1 MGSEH
6 FQSIWKRTYMYLH
19 AMFYQSSLVPIPCQP
34 EDLLSIQKAPY
45 HWLPARGPPAIN
57 HQQEDPVILG
67 GQPEEVP
74 TFAIPVELWALPAI
88 SFGEDTFAHEPA
100 SFPST
105 SIEEKL
111 ADPEAL
117 AFYVDAPVLWTGGN
131 NKRNEPASSFHANFI
146 APAVPNTI
154 ASCPSSSTN
163 SEAPATSLASSI
175 DLSGKHIILIG
186 HEQCLSFE

>member
-1 MGSEH
+1 
-6 FQSIWKRTYMYLH
+6 MYPH

-34 EDLLSIQKAPY
+34 EDLLSFDDHPEGS
-45 HWLPARGPPAIN
+45 LPLTARGPPAIN

-74 TFAIPVELWALPAI
+74 TFAIPVELGALPAI

-117 AFYVDAPVLWTGGN
+117 AFYVDAPVL
-131 NKRNEPASSFHANFI
+131 
-146 APAVPNTI
+146 
-154 ASCPSSSTN
+154 
-163 SEAPATSLASSI
+163 
-175 DLSGKHIILIG
+175 
-186 HEQCLSFE
+186 